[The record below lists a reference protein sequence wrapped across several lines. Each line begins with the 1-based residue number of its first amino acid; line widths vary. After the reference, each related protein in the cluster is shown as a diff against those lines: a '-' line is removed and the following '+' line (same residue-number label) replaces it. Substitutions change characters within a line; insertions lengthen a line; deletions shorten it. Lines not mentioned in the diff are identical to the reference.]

1 MKRLITTLGLSALIF
16 IILSPIAI
24 ADTQSTAEMICND
37 GTREGE
43 ALESCIQEQVADMED
58 GADYETTARAI
69 CEDGERSQAE
79 LDSCIEEQVA
89 DMEDGA
95 EQGSSDDYDSCVSN
109 QIQQQQDQ
117 GEEID
122 VETAESQCAEQYPDE
137 AGPQNMPASSS
148 NSVSTKPVMPT
159 IPKPALLPGPNEGSG
174 AKDVQQYFRNKA
186 IPNFTAGFIGLIS
199 GMAIIALVWS
209 GIRFISAGGEEEA
222 ITSAKKTATW
232 AIAGLAI
239 AILSYAI
246 VSIITSIQYPNETT
260 PSGTPAE
267 EESVIYKNN

>member
-16 IILSPIAI
+16 IILSPIAM
-24 ADTQSTAEMICND
+24 ADTQST
-37 GTREGE
+37 
-43 ALESCIQEQVADMED
+43 
-58 GADYETTARAI
+58 
-69 CEDGERSQAE
+69 
-79 LDSCIEEQVA
+79 
-89 DMEDGA
+89 
-95 EQGSSDDYDSCVSN
+95 DYDSCVGN

-122 VETAESQCAEQYPDE
+122 VATAESQCAAQYPDE

-148 NSVSTKPVMPT
+148 DSVSTKPVMPT
-159 IPKPALLPGPNEGSG
+159 IPKPALLPGPDEGSK
-174 AKDVQQYFRNKA
+174 AQDVQGYFRNKA
-186 IPNFTAGFIGLIS
+186 IPGFTAGFIGLIG

-232 AIAGLAI
+232 AIAGFAI

-246 VSIITSIQYPNETT
+246 ISIITSIKYPTGTT
-260 PSGTPAE
+260 PAGAPAE

>member
-1 MKRLITTLGLSALIF
+1 MKRLITTLGLSTLIF

-24 ADTQSTAEMICND
+24 ADTQST
-37 GTREGE
+37 
-43 ALESCIQEQVADMED
+43 
-58 GADYETTARAI
+58 
-69 CEDGERSQAE
+69 
-79 LDSCIEEQVA
+79 
-89 DMEDGA
+89 
-95 EQGSSDDYDSCVSN
+95 DYDSCVSN

-137 AGPQNMPASSS
+137 AGPQNMPTGNSSGDAPPRIS
-148 NSVSTKPVMPT
+148 MPT

-267 EESVIYKNN
+267 EENVIYKNN